1 MATNSTKKD
10 ERTLAERIGAVQAA
24 LGPEVKTDWVGGR
37 GNTYP
42 SLRQALDTVIATCV
56 QEGITITQ
64 PIRTNEGGVV
74 TVSTVVK
81 DAATGEQEISEIP
94 LPLDGRPQEIGSAIT
109 YYRRFT
115 LLAALALAPGGS
127 VEDDAEA
134 AEIAAAEL
142 QRLRAKL
149 KKAVT
154 GGPVSWS
161 QATRAVGISTDKIP
175 NLEQTQ
181 KILEWVEGQI
191 AKADGGES

>member
-1 MATNSTKKD
+1 MTTHSTKK

-24 LGPEVKTDWVGGR
+24 LGPEVKTDSVGGR

-56 QEGITITQ
+56 AEGITITQ
-64 PIRTNEGGVV
+64 PIRTNDGGVV
-74 TVSTVVK
+74 TVSTVVT
-81 DAATGEQEISEIP
+81 DAASGEQEISEIP
-94 LPLDGRPQEIGSAIT
+94 LPVDGRPQEIGSAIT

-134 AEIAAAEL
+134 AELAAAEL

-149 KKAVT
+149 KVLVT
-154 GGPVSWS
+154 KGTPGLTWS
-161 QATRAVGISTDKIP
+161 AATRAAGIKAEDIP
-175 NLEQTQ
+175 NLSETQ
-181 KILEWVEGQI
+181 AMLAWAEK
-191 AKADGGES
+191 KGGAV